1 MTQLKHK
8 VTFQSFHLRNSIFV
22 RMTQNLIQ
30 AIKVKRAEIT
40 VTLIFT
46 LIYCLVSFVNHNNF
60 RTSSLDLGMFNQALY
75 SFSHGKMN
83 YFTLDLSGKSPI
95 YFADHFSPLTLLY
108 TPFYYLFGSWTLLVI
123 QIVSIIFGAIG
134 CYKIARLKLPSMKF
148 PWLVLLFFMA
158 QWAIIS
164 ALAFDFHNNVVAA
177 MLIPW
182 FFYFHMT
189 NKRWGAIS
197 MFVLVLLAKE
207 NMALWMFFIL
217 AGMVLSRGVRNWKEN
232 LKMAL
237 RFEFPLMLVSLVYF
251 YIVVSKIMPGLSQ
264 GEALNQIARFGKLGN
279 SLPEIAKNILLHPI
293 DTFKLLFWSQLTD
306 PLSFGIKKELHWV
319 VFLSGGFAL
328 ILRPAYLL
336 MLVPIYAQKLF
347 SDNMGMWGINGQY
360 SIEFTPI
367 IALAMIDLTLKLKTD
382 KQRII
387 LWSSAAL
394 LAVLVNFIT
403 LKERTSFWYEATTHD
418 FMKKAHY
425 DSGGLN
431 IAYTHQV
438 INSIPENIPVSA
450 SPCFGPRLAN
460 RDRLY
465 HFPVIN
471 DAKLIVLVQT
481 TRSTYPVTPEQQ
493 SEIVKQLIESKQF
506 KIRSNKN
513 DVLVLE
519 RITTNKSPN

>member
-1 MTQLKHK
+1 MT
-8 VTFQSFHLRNSIFV
+8 N
-22 RMTQNLIQ
+22 NLLQ
-30 AIKVKRAEIT
+30 ALKVKRAEIT
-40 VTLIFT
+40 VTLIFL
-46 LIYCLVSFVNHNNF
+46 LIYCLISFVNHINF

-75 SFSHGKMN
+75 SFSHRKMN
-83 YFTLDLSGKSPI
+83 YFTLDLAGKSPI

-108 TPFYYLFGSWTLLVI
+108 TPFYFLFGSWTLLII
-123 QIVSIIFGAIG
+123 QIASVILGAMG
-134 CYKIARLKLPSMKF
+134 CYKVARLKLPTMKS
-148 PWLVLLFFMA
+148 PWLVLLFFLA

-182 FFYFHMT
+182 FFYFQMT
-189 NKRWGAIS
+189 KRRWAAIL

-217 AGMVLSRGVRNWKEN
+217 AGMALSRGLKDWKEN
-232 LKMAL
+232 LKLAL
-237 RFEFPLMLVSLVYF
+237 RFEFPLMLISLVYF
-251 YIVVSKIMPGLSQ
+251 YVVVSKIMPSLSQ

-279 SLPEIAKNILLHPI
+279 SIPEIAKNVILHPI

-319 VFLSGGFAL
+319 VFFSGGFAL

-367 IALAMIDLTLKLKTD
+367 IALAMIDLAVKLRTD
-382 KQRII
+382 KQRFI
-387 LWSSAAL
+387 LWSSAAF
-394 LAVLVNFIT
+394 LAVLINFIT

-431 IAYTHQV
+431 IAYANKV
-438 INSIPENIPVSA
+438 IHSIPENIPVSA

-471 DAKLIVLVQT
+471 DAQIIVLVKS

-493 SEIVKQLIESKQF
+493 TEIVNHLIESNQF

-513 DVLVLE
+513 DILILE
-519 RITTNKSPN
+519 RIVPNKPNN

>member
-1 MTQLKHK
+1 MTQTIQKN
-8 VTFQSFHLRNSIFV
+8 TIQSFHRRNSIFV
-22 RMTQNLIQ
+22 QMTQNLIQ

-46 LIYCLVSFVNHNNF
+46 LIYCLVSFVNHINF

-83 YFTLDLSGKSPI
+83 YFTLDLSGKSPM

-108 TPFYYLFGSWTLLVI
+108 TPFYYVFGSWTLLII

-134 CYKIARLKLPSMKF
+134 CYKIARLKLPTMKY

-182 FFYFHMT
+182 FFFFHMT
-189 NKRWGAIS
+189 GRRWAAIL
-197 MFVLVLLAKE
+197 MFILVLLAKE

-217 AGMVLSRGVRNWKEN
+217 AGMVLSRGLKNWKEN
-232 LKMAL
+232 LTSSL
-237 RFEFPLMLVSLVYF
+237 RFELPLMLISIVYF
-251 YIVVSKIMPGLSQ
+251 YIVISKIMPALSN
-264 GEALNQIARFGKLGN
+264 GEALNQIARFGQLGDN
-279 SLPEIAKNILLHPI
+279 LPEIAKNVILHPI

-319 VFLSGGFAL
+319 VFCSGGFAL

-347 SDNMGMWGINGQY
+347 SDNMAMWGINGQY

-367 IALAMIDLTLKLKTD
+367 IALALIDLAVKLKTD

-387 LWSSAAL
+387 LWSSAAFF
-394 LAVLVNFIT
+394 AVVVNFIT
-403 LKERTSFWYEATTHD
+403 LKERTSFWYDSTTHD
-418 FMKKAHY
+418 IFKKAHY
-425 DSGGLN
+425 DSAGLN
-431 IAYTHQV
+431 LDYTEK
-438 INSIPENIPVSA
+438 ILNTIPDHIPLSVS
-450 SPCFGPRLAN
+450 SCFGPHLAN
-460 RDRLY
+460 RDHLY
-465 HFPVIN
+465 HFPIIN
-471 DAKLIVLVQT
+471 DAQIIVLVQT
-481 TRSTYPVTPEQQ
+481 TRSTYPVNPEQQ
-493 SEIVKQLIESKQF
+493 TEIVKQLIDSNQF

-513 DVLVLE
+513 DILILE
-519 RITTNKSPN
+519 RTITNKSPN